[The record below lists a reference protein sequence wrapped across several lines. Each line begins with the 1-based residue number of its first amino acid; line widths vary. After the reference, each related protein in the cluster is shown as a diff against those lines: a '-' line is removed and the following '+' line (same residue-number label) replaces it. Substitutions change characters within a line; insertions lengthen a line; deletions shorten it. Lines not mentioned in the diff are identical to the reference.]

1 MQPIRLVIVDDHRM
15 VRTGMETL
23 VGDDPQMEVI
33 GSFESRDAAMAFLR
47 EHTPDLMLIDLSLQE
62 GSGLELIRDIVS
74 REIPTRMLVVSMH
87 DEKLFA
93 ERCLRAGAHG
103 YICKTSSWSE
113 IRQAI
118 LTVASGE
125 IAVSPEVSNR
135 LVGKMARGQ
144 KPAASELDLLSDR
157 EFAIYEAI
165 GRGLT
170 VKEIAGQLHLS
181 PKTVESYRDRIRSK
195 LGINSAMELTRHATI
210 WSMQSS
216 IVSAEESD

>member
-1 MQPIRLVIVDDHRM
+1 M
-15 VRTGMETL
+15 VRTGMESL
-23 VGDDPQMEVI
+23 AEDDPQMEVI

-47 EHTPDLMLIDLSLQE
+47 EQTPDLMMIDLSLQQ
-62 GSGLELIRDIVS
+62 GNGLELIRDIVS
-74 REIPTRMLVVSMH
+74 RNIPTRMLVVSMH
-87 DEKLFA
+87 DERLFA

-103 YICKTSSWSE
+103 YICKTSSWNE
-113 IRQAI
+113 IRKAI
-118 LTVASGE
+118 LTVAAGD
-125 IAVSPEVSNR
+125 IAVSPEVSSR
-135 LVGKMARGQ
+135 LVGKVAGGQ
-144 KPAASELDLLSDR
+144 NTATSELDALSDR

-170 VKEIAGQLHLS
+170 VKEIASQLHLS

-216 IVSAEESD
+216 ILSESEAP